1 MFLTIGAFLLVLFIV
16 VLAHEIGHYATAK
29 LFGVRVL
36 EFGFGYPPRIASVKY
51 GDTDYSLNLLPLG
64 GFVKLAGEEDPKA
77 KDSLA
82 GKGYGTR
89 LLVLAAGSIMNAL
102 LPLLLFSIAYM
113 VPHDMI
119 EGSVLIDD
127 VSANSPAAAAG
138 ILPGDTVL
146 EVEGHQINSTND
158 IGRYIQLNLGNETAF
173 LLERAD
179 GAIEEVMLV
188 PRWDPPAEE
197 GSAGVVVSNV
207 DPVIVSESL
216 PFFKAIGTGIN
227 QTGET
232 MVLFKNALLGL
243 VTGTAE
249 FNIAGP
255 VGIAE
260 LTGQF
265 AEAGLSPL
273 LEFTAFF
280 SINLAI
286 VNLLPLPALDGGRIA
301 FVLVEWA
308 RRGKRVDPKT
318 EGKIHLVGFLLLIG
332 FMVAVT
338 FQDIINIVSG

>member
-179 GAIEEVMLV
+179 GAIEEVMLI

-207 DPVIVSESL
+207 NPVIVSESL

-332 FMVAVT
+332 FMVAIT

>member
-64 GFVKLAGEEDPKA
+64 GFVKLSGEEDPKA

-158 IGRYIQLNLGNETAF
+158 IGRYIQLNLGNETTF

>member
-64 GFVKLAGEEDPKA
+64 GFVKLSGEEDPKA

-179 GAIEEVMLV
+179 GTIEEVMLV

>member
-207 DPVIVSESL
+207 NPVIVSESL

>member
-308 RRGKRVDPKT
+308 RRGKRVDSKT

>member
-207 DPVIVSESL
+207 NPVIVSESL

-332 FMVAVT
+332 FMVAIT